1 MTPGTHDCAPTLTDA
16 QVFDFCCKG
25 YLVLPAV
32 VPDEVNRR
40 VMDYVSTHTAHQP
53 MELLTAEWF
62 IDGIFKNP
70 AAAGAV
76 RSLLGP
82 DFKLPQNFCN
92 HRVECPQPPQGWHRD
107 GGSIYT
113 ERLDYLQV
121 FYYPQDVPPEFG
133 PTEVI
138 PGSHFLR
145 CKANYMAHLRSV
157 KLAEKTTAPAGTI
170 FLTVYSIWHR
180 RSSSTAT
187 GIRNMFK
194 YNYWRTAPP
203 RRDWPSDP
211 DFDLSWPQT
220 GGTPHFEQFKN
231 EIEAARMYSW
241 LCNADYEHTG
251 GQCWPCGAP
260 EKLDCDQEG
269 LPQGLRR
276 HG

>member
-16 QVFDFCCKG
+16 QIFDFCCKG

-40 VMDYVSTHTAHQP
+40 VMDFVSTHTAHQP

-138 PGSHFLR
+138 PGRHHLPHR
-145 CKANYMAHLRSV
+145 LLDLAPPQQQHRNRHPQHAQIQLLAHRASAPR
-157 KLAEKTTAPAGTI
+157 LAE
-170 FLTVYSIWHR
+170 
-180 RSSSTAT
+180 RS
-187 GIRNMFK
+187 RF
-194 YNYWRTAPP
+194 RP
-203 RRDWPSDP
+203 
-211 DFDLSWPQT
+211 LL
-220 GGTPHFEQFKN
+220 
-231 EIEAARMYSW
+231 AA
-241 LCNADYEHTG
+241 N
-251 GQCWPCGAP
+251 
-260 EKLDCDQEG
+260 
-269 LPQGLRR
+269 RR
-276 HG
+276 HPPL